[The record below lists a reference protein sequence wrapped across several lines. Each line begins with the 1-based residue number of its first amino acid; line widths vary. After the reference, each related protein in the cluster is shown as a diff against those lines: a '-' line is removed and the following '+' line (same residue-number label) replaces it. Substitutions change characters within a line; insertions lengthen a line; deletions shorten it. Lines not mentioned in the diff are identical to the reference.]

1 MHTLNRQFGV
11 TLIELMVTI
20 AVMAI
25 LATIAFPAMGSI
37 AAGNELNTV
46 QENIIEILKKARGM
60 AISRSTFATVAINPA
75 ARTVQLSLSDG
86 SQPVET
92 IRVRQNVNIAAAATL
107 VFSPQGTVTAQSGT
121 TAIDLSSTGYAGLPQ
136 RHIGISPT
144 GVVAASR

>member
-37 AAGNELNTV
+37 LAGNELNTV
-46 QENIIEILKKARGM
+46 EENIIEILKKARGM
-60 AISRSTFATVAINPA
+60 AISRSTFATITITPA

-92 IRVRQNVNIAAAATL
+92 IRVRQNVNIAGAATL
-107 VFSPQGTVTAQSGT
+107 VFSPQGTITAQSGT
-121 TAIDLSSTGYAGLPQ
+121 TAIDLSSSGYASLPH

-144 GVVAASR
+144 GIVAASR

>member
-1 MHTLNRQFGV
+1 MCKTGKQLGFS
-11 TLIELMVTI
+11 LIELMVTVT
-20 AVMAI
+20 VMAI

-37 AAGNELNTV
+37 SAGNELNTA

-60 AISRSTFATVAINPA
+60 AISHSTFATVVINPA
-75 ARTVQLSLSDG
+75 GRTVQLSLSDG

-92 IRVRQNVNIAAAATL
+92 VRIRQNINVTAGATL
-107 VFSPQGTVTAQSGT
+107 VFTPQGTAQAGA
-121 TAIDLSSTGYAGLPQ
+121 TAIDLSSTGYANLPQ

>member
-1 MHTLNRQFGV
+1 
-11 TLIELMVTI
+11 
-20 AVMAI
+20 
-25 LATIAFPAMGSI
+25 
-37 AAGNELNTV
+37 
-46 QENIIEILKKARGM
+46 
-60 AISRSTFATVAINPA
+60 
-75 ARTVQLSLSDG
+75 VQLSLSDG